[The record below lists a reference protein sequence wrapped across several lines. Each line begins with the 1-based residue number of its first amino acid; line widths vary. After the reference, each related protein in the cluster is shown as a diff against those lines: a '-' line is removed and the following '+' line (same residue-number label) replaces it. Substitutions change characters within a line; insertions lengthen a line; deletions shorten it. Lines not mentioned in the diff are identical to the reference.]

1 MRLTIRGHAFSDCM
15 GYTEDKFAA
24 FYGEHLVE
32 VERQPDRDGEWGGFY
47 IVVTAP
53 CGCRDYDGY
62 WREDTALDAAIVE
75 ALAGSKLIDRDGPAP
90 APAHTDDA
98 SGGT

>member
-1 MRLTIRGHAFSDCM
+1 MSKLTIRGHVFTDCM
-15 GYTEDKFAA
+15 GLTEDKFCA
-24 FYGEHLVE
+24 FYGEHMVD

-62 WREDTALDAAIVE
+62 WRESDERDAAIVE
-75 ALAGSKLIDRDGPAP
+75 ALRGAQLIADPNQARDPQGQ
-90 APAHTDDA
+90 
-98 SGGT
+98 